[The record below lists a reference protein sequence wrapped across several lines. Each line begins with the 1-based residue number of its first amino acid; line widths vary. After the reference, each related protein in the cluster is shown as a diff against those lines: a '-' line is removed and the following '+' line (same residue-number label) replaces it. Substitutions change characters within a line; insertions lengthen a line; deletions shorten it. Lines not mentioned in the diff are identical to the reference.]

1 MKSSTKKALAFV
13 LAALL
18 VIISIP
24 VAKSYVANAAASSSV
39 VITESS
45 GWLESAYV
53 KWNSVNNAKGYNVYY
68 KNASAQDSE
77 YKQLDDSL
85 IRQYKTYFRADI
97 PGLKAGEY
105 VMKVVPIVSGSESAK
120 LAATTGKLTVTA
132 HTREGF
138 AFSSSSPA
146 KTGSGAYNDDG
157 TVPSNAQIVYIT
169 DETKD
174 SVTLDVI
181 TNSKGSKTTCKG
193 LTDILAK
200 RQKGYDTTPLIIRL
214 VGQINDPSGL
224 NSNGY
229 LQIKGCKNMTIEG
242 IGEDASAYGWGILIR
257 DSQNVEIRNI
267 AVMLF
272 DDDGISLDT
281 NNANIWIHNNE
292 IFYGNAGSD
301 KDQAKGDGS
310 CDVKQNSTY
319 VTVSYNHFWDSGKCS
334 LCGMS
339 DTEEFFVTYH
349 HNWFDHSDSRHPR
362 IRVGS
367 IHVYNNYYD
376 GNSKYGVGVTKGSSA
391 FVEANYFRNCK
402 NPMMSSL
409 QGTDALGEGTF
420 SNEAGGMIKAYN
432 NTIIGASSLIYANAK
447 SDTSDANAN
456 SFDAYLA
463 SSASEQVPSSYK
475 TVSGGTTYNNFDTAS
490 TMYKYTA
497 DSPEQAKENVTKY
510 AGRVNGGDFKFTFTS
525 ADDTSYAV
533 NTELMA
539 KIKSYTIDLV
549 KVGGSSIVAG
559 GTTTTEPAATET
571 AATEATTA
579 TEATKA
585 EEATT
590 AASTQKPSTEVTADG
605 VGTTTNLF
613 ALSDSAFA
621 NALYVAP
628 NASGDG
634 SKSKPMDLEKAL
646 KSVKAGQAIIMNAGT
661 YSYDHEITIDNSNSG
676 SSSAYK
682 ILRAADGATVTF
694 DFSKQSYNSNDT
706 SKNDRGIQINGNYWY
721 IEGITVYGAADNG
734 IYVAG
739 SNNIIENCILQ
750 ANRDTGLQIGRRD
763 SSVAKAEWPANNSI
777 INCTSFDNC
786 DPATNEN
793 ADGFAAKLTCGEGN
807 VFDGCISYCNSD
819 DGWDLYAKEA
829 TGSIG
834 VVTIKNCV
842 AFSNGHLTTGESF
855 ANGDMNGFKLGGSNG
870 KVPTAHVVENSLAFN
885 NGKHGFTDNGNGGKI
900 SLTNCTSYGN
910 AEVNY
915 QMNRSTSGGV
925 NTGLMSYKSGG
936 SDAFI
941 GTIEKSLMNNSG
953 KYFYITNITKVNK
966 SKVGDQVSA
975 PSDSD
980 FVSMS
985 APTGDKAVH
994 ATYRN
999 ADGTVNMKG
1008 FLEVSSSSKYAGL
1021 GCKFALNA
1029 STLLTVPCNSNGSS
1043 DAGNNATEAPTQ
1055 ATTEATTEAPT
1066 QATTEASTEAT
1077 TSETATSSK
1086 VYNPT
1091 KSKKAN
1097 GFTITGSLVS
1107 KGNTKYDG
1115 STLKKSLK
1123 MDSKSSIQFTTT
1135 KDNATVKIVVKAKK
1149 AGASLSINDSSEGLE
1164 DIGTSVE
1171 VREVKLA
1178 KAGTYTLTKQDLESY
1193 VYYVEVVE

>member
-68 KNASAQDSE
+68 KSASAQDSE

-157 TVPSNAQIVYIT
+157 TVPSNAQIVYVT

-193 LTDILAK
+193 LTDILTK

-257 DSQNVEIRNI
+257 DSQNVEVRNI

-447 SDTSDANAN
+447 SDTSDANAK

-559 GTTTTEPAATET
+559 GTTTTEPAATE
-571 AATEATTA
+571 ATTA
-579 TEATKA
+579 TEATEATEATTKA

-590 AASTQKPSTEVTADG
+590 AASTQ
-605 VGTTTNLF
+605 
-613 ALSDSAFA
+613 
-621 NALYVAP
+621 
-628 NASGDG
+628 
-634 SKSKPMDLEKAL
+634 
-646 KSVKAGQAIIMNAGT
+646 
-661 YSYDHEITIDNSNSG
+661 
-676 SSSAYK
+676 
-682 ILRAADGATVTF
+682 
-694 DFSKQSYNSNDT
+694 
-706 SKNDRGIQINGNYWY
+706 
-721 IEGITVYGAADNG
+721 
-734 IYVAG
+734 
-739 SNNIIENCILQ
+739 
-750 ANRDTGLQIGRRD
+750 
-763 SSVAKAEWPANNSI
+763 
-777 INCTSFDNC
+777 
-786 DPATNEN
+786 
-793 ADGFAAKLTCGEGN
+793 
-807 VFDGCISYCNSD
+807 
-819 DGWDLYAKEA
+819 
-829 TGSIG
+829 
-834 VVTIKNCV
+834 
-842 AFSNGHLTTGESF
+842 
-855 ANGDMNGFKLGGSNG
+855 
-870 KVPTAHVVENSLAFN
+870 
-885 NGKHGFTDNGNGGKI
+885 
-900 SLTNCTSYGN
+900 
-910 AEVNY
+910 
-915 QMNRSTSGGV
+915 
-925 NTGLMSYKSGG
+925 
-936 SDAFI
+936 
-941 GTIEKSLMNNSG
+941 
-953 KYFYITNITKVNK
+953 
-966 SKVGDQVSA
+966 
-975 PSDSD
+975 
-980 FVSMS
+980 
-985 APTGDKAVH
+985 
-994 ATYRN
+994 
-999 ADGTVNMKG
+999 
-1008 FLEVSSSSKYAGL
+1008 
-1021 GCKFALNA
+1021 
-1029 STLLTVPCNSNGSS
+1029 
-1043 DAGNNATEAPTQ
+1043 
-1055 ATTEATTEAPT
+1055 ATTEAPTEAPT

-1107 KGNTKYDG
+1107 KGNTKYNG